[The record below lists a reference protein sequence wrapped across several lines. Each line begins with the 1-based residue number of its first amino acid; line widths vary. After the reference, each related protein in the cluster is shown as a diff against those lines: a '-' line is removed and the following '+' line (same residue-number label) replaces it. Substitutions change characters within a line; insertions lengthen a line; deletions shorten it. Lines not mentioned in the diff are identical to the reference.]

1 MSFPSNLIEFQDRFP
16 DEESCWRHLR
26 EVRWPEGFECPR
38 CGEQE
43 SYFIRT
49 RRLEQCRRCR
59 YQASVT
65 AGTIFHRT
73 RKPLRVWFLGVF
85 FLARH
90 KKGISALQFQKDAG
104 IGNYQTAWTMLHKLR
119 SALGPRPE
127 EKLTGLVEV
136 DESYIGGKE
145 PGLGGGRRLVG
156 KTLVAGA
163 VEHRE
168 HTAGRV
174 RLAVLQGLTFKNDL
188 GPFVCGSVDANN
200 ATVRTD
206 AFQGYGSL
214 GKVGIDH
221 ERIVQGKDPAR
232 SAEIL
237 PWVHRVFGN
246 LKTWPRGTFHGVSR
260 KHMPGYL
267 AEFTYRFDRRWRE
280 DELFGFVLR
289 RAAHGEPLPYNRLVA
304 E

>member
-26 EVRWPEGFECPR
+26 EVRWPAGFECPR

-43 SYFIRT
+43 SHFIRT
-49 RRLEQCRRCR
+49 RRLEPCRRCR

-65 AGTIFHRT
+65 DGTIFHRT

-90 KKGISALQFQKDAG
+90 KTGISALQFQKDAG

-127 EKLTGLVEV
+127 DKLTGLVEV
-136 DESYIGGKE
+136 DESTIGGKE
-145 PGLGGGRRLVG
+145 PGLRGGRRLVG

-168 HTAGRV
+168 HTAGRL
-174 RLAVLQGLTFKNDL
+174 RLAVLRGLTFQNDL
-188 GPFVCGSVDANN
+188 GPFVCRSVQTTPRYAPMRFKATAVSGRSGSITNGSFRA
-200 ATVRTD
+200 RTLPD
-206 AFQGYGSL
+206 RLRSFRGFIASSETSRRGCA
-214 GKVGIDH
+214 
-221 ERIVQGKDPAR
+221 ERSMA
-232 SAEIL
+232 
-237 PWVHRVFGN
+237 
-246 LKTWPRGTFHGVSR
+246 
-260 KHMPGYL
+260 
-267 AEFTYRFDRRWRE
+267 
-280 DELFGFVLR
+280 
-289 RAAHGEPLPYNRLVA
+289 
-304 E
+304 

>member
-1 MSFPSNLIEFQDRFP
+1 M
-16 DEESCWRHLR
+16 
-26 EVRWPEGFECPR
+26 
-38 CGEQE
+38 
-43 SYFIRT
+43 
-49 RRLEQCRRCR
+49 
-59 YQASVT
+59 T

-90 KKGISALQFQKDAG
+90 KKGISALQFQKDTG
-104 IGNYQTAWTMLHKLR
+104 IGSYQTAWTMLHKLR

-127 EKLTGLVEV
+127 DKLTGLVEA
-136 DESYIGGKE
+136 DESYVGGKE
-145 PGLGGGRRLVG
+145 RGLRGGRRLVG

-174 RLAVLQGLTFKNDL
+174 RLAVLRGLTFNNDL
-188 GPFVCGSVDANN
+188 GPFVCGSVDADN

-206 AFQGYGSL
+206 AFQGDASL

-237 PWVHRVFGN
+237 PWIHRVFGN
-246 LKTWPRGTFHGVSR
+246 LKTWLRGTFHGVSR

-280 DELFGFVLR
+280 EELFGFVLR
-289 RAAHGEPLPYNRLVA
+289 RAARGVPLPYNQLVA
-304 E
+304 ERVG

>member
-1 MSFPSNLIEFQDRFP
+1 MSFPSNLIEFQERFP
-16 DEESCWRHLR
+16 DEESCWRYLR
-26 EVRWPEGFECPR
+26 QVRWPAGFECPR
-38 CGEQE
+38 CGERA
-43 SYFIRT
+43 SYFIAA
-49 RRLEQCRRCR
+49 RRLEQCRCCR
-59 YQASVT
+59 YQASLT

-104 IGNYQTAWTMLHKLR
+104 IGSYQTAWTMLHKLR
-119 SALGPRPE
+119 SALGPRRE
-127 EKLTGLVEV
+127 EKLAGLVEV
-136 DESYIGGKE
+136 DESYVGGRE
-145 PGLGGGRRLVG
+145 PGLSGGRRLVG

-163 VEHRE
+163 VEHRA

-174 RLAVLQGLTFKNDL
+174 RLAVLEGLTFRNDL
-188 GPFVCGSVDANN
+188 GPFVGRSVDAEH

-214 GKVGIDH
+214 PKIGIAH

-246 LKTWPRGTFHGVSR
+246 LKTWLRGTFHGVSR
-260 KHMPGYL
+260 KHMPAYL
-267 AEFTYRFDRRWRE
+267 DEFSYRFDRRWRE
-280 DELFGFVLR
+280 EELFGFVLR
-289 RAAHGEPLPYNRLVA
+289 RAARGVPLPYNRLVA